1 MTRGSSTSKT
11 RVAIIGT
18 GFGERV
24 LLPAFREL
32 PGVDVAAIC
41 ATKEANVR
49 KLVRKH
55 GIRVGY
61 HDWRNLLED
70 PQIEAVVIATP
81 PAVQPEIAIAA
92 LHAGKN
98 VFCEKPLAL
107 SGPVAAQMASA
118 ARLSRLAAMVDFEF
132 PEIGVWRKAKEIL
145 DSGSIGRPRQVAVRW
160 HIETRSVSKGIKSWK
175 TSTAKGGG
183 SLFPFVS
190 HIFYYLEWLFG
201 PIEALACGLFPPSLN
216 PCDTGAILELEFAR
230 ELSAAV
236 SVNLAAVHGSGHSL
250 EIYGDC
256 GTMVLQ
262 NQTRDY
268 ITGFRLLHGLRGDD
282 GLRLLGKPE
291 RATNTDG
298 RIAAVRSVAKKFL
311 EWIHSGKPQTPS
323 FDQGLRV
330 QQLLDK
336 ALLSHR
342 SGKKIK
348 CLPKGH

>member
-32 PGVDVAAIC
+32 PGVEVAGLC

-49 KLVRKH
+49 RLARKH
-55 GIRVGY
+55 GIIAAY
-61 HDWRNLLED
+61 HDWRNLLHD

-92 LHAGKN
+92 LQAGKH

-107 SGPVAAQMASA
+107 SAAVAAKMASA
-118 ARLSRLAAMVDFEF
+118 ARSSRLAAMVDFEF

-145 DSGSIGRPRQVAVRW
+145 DSGGIGRPRQVAVRW
-160 HIETRSVSKGIKSWK
+160 HIETRAARVDANSWK
-175 TSTAKGGG
+175 TRMSEGGG

-230 ELSAAV
+230 GLSTAV

-268 ITGFRLLHGLRGDD
+268 ITGFRLLQGLRGDYA
-282 GLRLLGKPE
+282 LRFLGKPE

-311 EWIHSGKPQTPS
+311 EWMHSGKPQTPS
-323 FDQGLRV
+323 FHQGLRV